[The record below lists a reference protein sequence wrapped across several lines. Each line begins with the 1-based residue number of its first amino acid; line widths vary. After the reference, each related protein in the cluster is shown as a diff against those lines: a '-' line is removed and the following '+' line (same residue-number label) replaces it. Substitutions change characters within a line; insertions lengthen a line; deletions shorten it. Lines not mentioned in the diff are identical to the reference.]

1 MPDAY
6 EEWVRKIQQGD
17 ARAMARAIS
26 AAESRAPGS
35 AELLKRLF
43 VVGRRACV
51 IGVTGPPGVGKSTLA
66 GKLAEA
72 YRRGGQRVGVL
83 AVDPSSPLSG
93 GAILGDRIRMPHLT
107 RDEGL
112 FIRSM
117 ASRGS
122 VGGVAEAAS
131 GAVTVFEAA
140 RCDVVLVETVGAG
153 QDEVDI
159 ATVADVTLL
168 VLAPGMG
175 DGVQAL
181 KAGVMEIADVFVVN
195 KADLEGAERTEHEI
209 EALLG
214 LVPADGVQP
223 TWRPPVVKA
232 SAASGEGVK
241 NVERAIEECRSF
253 LAGTP
258 LGAERERRRWRLRL
272 LQMTRQRVL
281 ERIFHRQDAEPLIS
295 SRVERILRRET
306 DPFSAADELAELL
319 SRKSVS

>member
-43 VVGRRACV
+43 IAGRRAYV
-51 IGVTGPPGVGKSTLA
+51 IGMTGAPGVGKSTLA
-66 GKLAEA
+66 GRLAEA
-72 YRRGGQRVGVL
+72 YRQSGQRVGVL

-93 GAILGDRIRMPHLT
+93 GAILGDRIRMPHLA

-122 VGGVAEAAS
+122 VGGVAEAAG

-195 KADLEGAERTEHEI
+195 KADLGGAERTEREI
-209 EALLG
+209 EALLS
-214 LVPADGVQP
+214 LVPADGVHP
-223 TWRPPVVKA
+223 TWRPPVVKV

-241 NVERAIEECRSF
+241 SVQRAIDECRSF
-253 LAGTP
+253 WADTP

-272 LQMTRQRVL
+272 LQMTQQRLL
-281 ERIFHRQDAEPLIS
+281 ERIFHRQYAEPLIA

-319 SRKSVS
+319 SNKS